1 MAVRDVV
8 QAAAGVGGDKLYV
21 EDVFST
27 YLYDA
32 NLSSGVVVNNGINL
46 LDEGGLIWTK
56 CRNFTADHGLY
67 DSERTSF
74 QKLLRSN
81 TTIQELNS
89 GTHIQAT
96 TTGYTI
102 DSTGYPETNN
112 NNTGAKHASWTWRK
126 APSFFD
132 VVTYTGNGTT
142 NDIAHSLDSVPGF
155 VVIKKTS
162 TTSNWYTLN
171 RKSNGDYVQGYLNS
185 TGSLPQVW
193 TSANTSNYLTS
204 TTLKI
209 NALATVTSE
218 DLNASGVTY
227 VAYLFAHNDAGGFG
241 DDGEQNVISCGSYTG
256 TGATQDIN
264 LGWET
269 QFLLVK
275 KTSSTGDWYLYDVMR
290 GMAVTGDHRRLAANL
305 SDMEYSLT
313 AGPRPIASGFQL
325 DASSNINTSGSTYIY
340 IAIRR
345 PMKTPESG
353 TEVFGAVARTGTG
366 VATTVESGVLNDLA
380 IIKNR
385 GSGVEPALWA
395 NRLTGPYYMKSASTN
410 AETSST
416 TAVIPAN
423 PWDLMG
429 GMRVG
434 STSAAT
440 NASGSNF
447 INYHFR
453 RAPSFM
459 DVVAYTGTGVAHA
472 EPHNLGVAPEMMIVK
487 TRSTAENWIVY
498 HSALTA
504 TSYLNLNTDGIGGT
518 TSIAWDNTEPTAT
531 NFTVGLWN
539 NVNGSGVTNI
549 AYLFATLP
557 GVSKVGSYTG
567 TGTAQTIDCGFSS
580 GARFVLIKRTDST
593 GDWYVWDS
601 VRGIVAGNDPYFF
614 LNSGA
619 AEVTSTDYIDPVASG
634 FEISSSAP
642 AAINASGGTFIYLA
656 IA

>member
-27 YLYDA
+27 YLYTGTA
-32 NLSSGVVVNNGINL
+32 TTLNIENNIDLAG
-46 LDEGGLIWTK
+46 EGGLTWIKSRSSGTLIHVLHDTE
-56 CRNFTADHGLY
+56 RGAPERLNTASTDAQATMPAGVGV
-67 DSERTSF
+67 TSF
-74 QKLLRSN
+74 NSN
-81 TTIQELNS
+81 GFTLGTGTNYNAS
-89 GTHIQAT
+89 G
-96 TTGYTI
+96 GSY
-102 DSTGYPETNN
+102 
-112 NNTGAKHASWTWRK
+112 ASWTWRK
-126 APSFFD
+126 APKFFD
-132 VVTYTGNGTT
+132 VVTGTT
-142 NDIAHSLDSVPGF
+142 GSDTNYRISHNLGSVPGCIIF
-155 VVIKKTS
+155 KRTDAASTWIIWHRSLSS
-162 TTSNWYTLN
+162 TTDSRLQLGYNATLGEQTRTN
-171 RKSNGDYVQGYLNS
+171 TWGTSGPTDTDFGIDTTYFGAGIPFAAYV
-185 TGSLPQVW
+185 
-193 TSANTSNYLTS
+193 
-204 TTLKI
+204 
-209 NALATVTSE
+209 
-218 DLNASGVTY
+218 
-227 VAYLFAHNDAGGFG
+227 FAHDAGGFG

-275 KTSSTGDWYLYDVMR
+275 KTNSTGDWYLYDVMR